1 MGGLDPR
8 LSKSITAQALVGTS
22 LSLAHSLWTRGFC
35 RTLLFGLLGH
45 TVPLLGEYLA
55 VNVVKVLR
63 HHVEPQAKGIPLA
76 VALGWYNVGYGTFA
90 VMESILNGGQLDEA
104 QRSRSLCLGT
114 ALVATSLDL
123 LVDPFGLDLGL
134 WEWKSDGPY
143 ATEIEGPNGRHGVPL
158 LNFAGWL
165 GLTASVTLGYQGS
178 NPAVGVAEYAR
189 PGVAGSKEAGRTAAL
204 LLLPYYLPALAW
216 ALKRGRR
223 RYLVYSSLFS
233 AALCA
238 ALKGSPSSWQPSE

>member
-8 LSKSITAQALVGTS
+8 LSKSITTQAVVGGG
-22 LSLAHSLWTRGFC
+22 LSLAHSLWTRGFS

-45 TVPLLGEYLA
+45 TVPVLGEYSA
-55 VNVVKVLR
+55 VNVMKVLR
-63 HHVEPQAKGIPLA
+63 HRVKPQAKGIPLA

-90 VMESILNGGQLDEA
+90 MMESILNRTQFDEA
-104 QRSRSLCLGT
+104 QRSRYLCLGT

-165 GLTASVTLGYQGS
+165 GLTASVTLGYQGC
-178 NPAVGVAEYAR
+178 NPAVGAANCAQL
-189 PGVAGSKEAGRTAAL
+189 GVAGSKEAGRTAAL
-204 LLLPYYLPALAW
+204 LLLPYYLPAVAW

-223 RYLVYSSLFS
+223 KYLVYSAPFS

-238 ALKGSPSSWQPSE
+238 ALKGSPSS

>member
-8 LSKSITAQALVGTS
+8 LSKGITAQALVGTS
-22 LSLAHSLWTRGFC
+22 LSLAHSLWTRGLR

-45 TVPLLGEYLA
+45 TMPVLGEYSA

-90 VMESILNGGQLDEA
+90 MMESILNGTQFDAAE
-104 QRSRSLCLGT
+104 RSRSLWLGT

-134 WEWKSDGPY
+134 WEWKSDGSY
-143 ATEIEGPNGRHGVPL
+143 ATEIKGPNGRHGVPL

-165 GLTASVTLGYQGS
+165 GLTVSMTLAYQS
-178 NPAVGVAEYAR
+178 FSPDVGGDKYAQ
-189 PGVAGSKEAGRTAAL
+189 PGLAGSQETGRITAL
-204 LLLPYYLPALAW
+204 LLLPYYLPAVAW

-223 RYLVYSSLFS
+223 KYLVYSAFFS
-233 AALCA
+233 AALCV
-238 ALKGSPSSWQPSE
+238 ALKGSPAS